1 MDWRAEWRVCARLVT
16 SPGIGRFVL
25 AGVRAPTGEQPGCI
39 VSSNSG
45 ARSATS
51 GAPRT
56 GARCGTRSAAATIV
70 SCDPKQGDKK
80 GPTVARHGRPAAV
93 GGDVFRSISTPPAA
107 PNPARGVTR
116 IFTLSDAAREPGP
129 GYPEEL

>member
-25 AGVRAPTGEQPGCI
+25 AGVRAPTGEQPGYI

-56 GARCGTRSAAATIV
+56 GPQR
-70 SCDPKQGDKK
+70 
-80 GPTVARHGRPAAV
+80 GPPCRWQPGKPIKA
-93 GGDVFRSISTPPAA
+93 
-107 PNPARGVTR
+107 N
-116 IFTLSDAAREPGP
+116 REAK
-129 GYPEEL
+129 